1 MSTTV
6 RSRTSTVVGPGKHI
20 NVRQQKL
27 VDETIKNHLKYN
39 DITFRSYLKL
49 RQDLLQQNNA
59 IQLLVR
65 EAKKD
70 DQKEEPVEEKEA
82 NSEAQD
88 EEMKDVDGE
97 ADKHKTELSA
107 EAIKLEKLKFEVD
120 KRQIIFKLYIQDLKN
135 ALTAEAQKHKEGYKS
150 PELLDIS
157 NQLETLIAQETHL
170 KTEIDNI
177 KNVQKPMLDKITN
190 LVSNFNTNI
199 TSATA
204 RIIHPSLLRNKEE
217 DLENSIQINFN
228 HAVFSKLDI
237 QQMFAEVDSNITEQ
251 VDNILDTN
259 SRIFDKFDDHNE
271 DGENGASPNLLY
283 KIARSTLHD
292 ITSNTDLD
300 EYDELIDRALK
311 DISSSFKENQEIKS
325 KWNAHARKVEKIKLI
340 IEEKDADGDLVMT

>member
-1 MSTTV
+1 MSTAV

-59 IQLLVR
+59 IQLLIR
-65 EAKKD
+65 EAKKNG
-70 DQKEEPVEEKEA
+70 QKEEPAEDKEA
-82 NSEAQD
+82 DSEPQD
-88 EEMKDVDGE
+88 EEMKDVDGKVN
-97 ADKHKTELSA
+97 KHKTELSA

-120 KRQIIFKLYIQDLKN
+120 KRLIIFKLYIQDLKN

-157 NQLETLIAQETHL
+157 NQLEALMGQETHL
-170 KTEIDNI
+170 RTEIDNI

-217 DLENSIQINFN
+217 DLENSVQINFN

-237 QQMFAEVDSNITEQ
+237 QQMFAEVGGNVTEQ

-259 SRIFDKFDDHNE
+259 SRIFDKFDDRNE
-271 DGENGASPNLLY
+271 SSENVASPNLLY

-300 EYDELIDRALK
+300 EYEELIDRALK
-311 DISSSFKENQEIKS
+311 DISSSFKENQDIKS